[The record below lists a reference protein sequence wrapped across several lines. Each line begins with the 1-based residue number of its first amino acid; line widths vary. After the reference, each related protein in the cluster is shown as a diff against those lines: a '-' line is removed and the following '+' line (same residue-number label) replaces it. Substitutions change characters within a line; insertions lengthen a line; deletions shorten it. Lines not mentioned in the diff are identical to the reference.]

1 MYSILTI
8 SFTSIISDIWKKSNE
23 QTPNRTLLCKKALHF
38 IHKFRIFSG
47 HHWNGIQTY
56 FTIPLLCINKFQKS
70 TQLQNC
76 TPLWKKCT
84 ILELIFIFCS
94 SKFVHK
100 FAKMWPFLEPY
111 GFILFII
118 KINSKFVHKF
128 LKKCTNL
135 ELSLCET

>member
-70 TQLQNC
+70 TQLQIC
-76 TPLWKKCT
+76 TPLQ
-84 ILELIFIFCS
+84 
-94 SKFVHK
+94 
-100 FAKMWPFLEPY
+100 
-111 GFILFII
+111 
-118 KINSKFVHKF
+118 
-128 LKKCTNL
+128 KKCTNL
-135 ELSLCET
+135 ELIFIFFDSKIVHLFERSVQIWSLYLFFAAPNLYISLQRCGHFWSLTALYYLSSK